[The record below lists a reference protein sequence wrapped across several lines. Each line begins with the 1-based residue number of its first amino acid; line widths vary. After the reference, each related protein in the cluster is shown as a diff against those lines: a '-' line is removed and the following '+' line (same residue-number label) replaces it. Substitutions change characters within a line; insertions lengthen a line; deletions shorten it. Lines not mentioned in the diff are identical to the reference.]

1 MLLLTF
7 SLGISTL
14 LGYYNSS
21 IQCSSS
27 IPNLW
32 KLKSWFLVQCSL
44 RVLFC
49 LIVPQLWKPKLKFKF
64 NTHFLYQI
72 KSLTLFIQIWFLLLD
87 LYCGIMCSY
96 FFLMIK
102 FLTGSDSAGG
112 WGGSSVVRAA
122 VQSVD
127 GGECGAVSWWC
138 GVPRA
143 VLCDCET
150 INCFFV
156 SCKKKRRLW
165 NQIFTEGIRVI
176 FCVNF
181 FFFYWTGLVW
191 L

>member
-7 SLGISTL
+7 SLCISTL

-112 WGGSSVVRAA
+112 WGGSSVVRAVRRWWWVRCCPLVVWCA
-122 VQSVD
+122 AR
-127 GGECGAVSWWC
+127 GGV
-138 GVPRA
+138 
-143 VLCDCET
+143 
-150 INCFFV
+150 
-156 SCKKKRRLW
+156 RLW
-165 NQIFTEGIRVI
+165 NYRLF
-176 FCVNF
+176 FC
-181 FFFYWTGLVW
+181 LVQEEEKVVGSDFDW
-191 L
+191 GY